1 MPLSLAGKAYE
12 AASQGETIPRQ
23 SHSASIHSMGVRA
36 SFSLTSSSAV
46 KLGPR
51 DAAEAGVVDDVVA
64 VDPVG
69 WLPRPEPCP
78 EQWVE
83 AVAVA
88 EALLEP
94 SVQLLDL
101 SPGLRDEA
109 IIK

>member
-1 MPLSLAGKAYE
+1 M
-12 AASQGETIPRQ
+12 
-23 SHSASIHSMGVRA
+23 
-36 SFSLTSSSAV
+36 

-69 WLPRPEPCP
+69 CLSRPEPCP
-78 EQWVE
+78 ELWV
-83 AVAVA
+83 VAVA
-88 EALLEP
+88 EPLLEP

-109 IIK
+109 VVKW